1 MQSNVIA
8 SNRPIPPRVMAV
20 MRRMSRSRWATLA
33 MLLFGLLGL
42 SACGSRPGPVAA
54 KSAVAKNTPSPSNVA
69 AASGSSAAR
78 SSGSSSSGI
87 LLYAVVESHT
97 KTNGLATYDTVAIA
111 GLDGYARAKTTFTPA
126 TPPYVGCLGPLLPL
140 EAHVAAGRVFYV
152 DGKGIVRSLGLDKTV
167 KQAAA
172 FPIGPQQEVSFAV
185 SPDGRHLLGTVLTI
199 PPKPATDPCTS
210 QGNGFAPG
218 NWSEDVYAADAGGAS
233 RLISHRS
240 WPAGQQADVLS
251 FVGWDAIGPLGTS
264 PTGYGT
270 QGGGPIREGWYG
282 RVGTDTCYADDV
294 AVGGSYVC
302 SGQDSI
308 DVFNPDGSPSWKFSA
323 PNQGYMVP
331 LLSPDL
337 RHVEALG
344 PMIVGKDGSSTPIG
358 NPQPNGPSDFY
369 AGGWLDAQTVIGWHN
384 SGSTYNEMT
393 IVRLSAPSK
402 LVDLGFQGTF
412 VGVVQ
417 SG

>member
-1 MQSNVIA
+1 MASSIRGTSTMQSNVIA

-282 RVGTDTCYADDV
+282 RVVRVDE
-294 AVGGSYVC
+294 GSSV
-302 SGQDSI
+302 SLARIPATQMTWRS
-308 DVFNPDGSPSWKFSA
+308 
-323 PNQGYMVP
+323 
-331 LLSPDL
+331 
-337 RHVEALG
+337 VEATSAQ
-344 PMIVGKDGSSTPIG
+344 DRTASTCSTRMEARAG
-358 NPQPNGPSDFY
+358 NSPPPTRGTWFRCFPRTFAMLKPS
-369 AGGWLDAQTVIGWHN
+369 
-384 SGSTYNEMT
+384 
-393 IVRLSAPSK
+393 VR
-402 LVDLGFQGTF
+402 
-412 VGVVQ
+412 
-417 SG
+417 